1 MKTKLT
7 EIFIDDDNRFEL
19 LQELLLEKD
28 REKLQTLNDEIGVQI
43 TALVKERNKEYLKQ
57 NPLKV
62 NTVPKESLK
71 QEITYLLEPVLEV
84 LYPTIGK
91 MIKKSIIN
99 EITKLNAPNHRP
111 IKEINRKLLKN
122 KSIEPTLA
130 PVLQVMNYS
139 EIEEIFIIEKDSGL
153 LKGSYSRIPI
163 VNKDML
169 SGMLTAIKSFV
180 EDAFFKKGQN
190 LEYIQ
195 FETFQISIHN
205 FKTIY
210 IAITTSGS
218 SNPIFN
224 TKVSNAFEGLADII
238 LKNPNL
244 LENEIQLNE
253 LLERTFLGITS

>member
-1 MKTKLT
+1 M
-7 EIFIDDDNRFEL
+7 
-19 LQELLLEKD
+19 
-28 REKLQTLNDEIGVQI
+28 
-43 TALVKERNKEYLKQ
+43 
-57 NPLKV
+57 
-62 NTVPKESLK
+62 
-71 QEITYLLEPVLEV
+71 LEPVLEV

-99 EITKLNAPNHRP
+99 EITKLNAPSHRP

-130 PVLQVMNYS
+130 PVPQVMNSS

-180 EDAFFKKGQN
+180 EDTFFKKGQN

-195 FETFQISIHN
+195 FETFQISQK
-205 FKTIY
+205 F
-210 IAITTSGS
+210 
-218 SNPIFN
+218 
-224 TKVSNAFEGLADII
+224 I
-238 LKNPNL
+238 LL
-244 LENEIQLNE
+244 
-253 LLERTFLGITS
+253 